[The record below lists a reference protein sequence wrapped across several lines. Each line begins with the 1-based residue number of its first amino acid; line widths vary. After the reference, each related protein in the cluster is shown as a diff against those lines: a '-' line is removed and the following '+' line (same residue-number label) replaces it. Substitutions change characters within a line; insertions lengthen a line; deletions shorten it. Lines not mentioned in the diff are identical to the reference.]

1 MAEVQNHGVLFEDTV
16 IRSITG
22 MSKEEYQST
31 LEGAYVASMDI
42 LKGHHSDV
50 NYSVK
55 VSGGKS
61 LGCGDILRFLRHC
74 RDDEFTIIAGA
85 WRQVTPEKKVY
96 QEIYEFDITPEHYK
110 KLFANM
116 SEEVLQ
122 EFVDYVKAIPPGR
135 EAQLANRKL
144 WKEKRRAIYDACGR
158 GLVTIDAKI
167 DSKNQRRVQ
176 CGAKIQGLIDAEIPY
191 RKYTEEYRGIPLPY
205 EQESKP
211 RTFSST

>member
-31 LEGAYVASMDI
+31 LEGAYIASMDI

-74 RDDEFTIIAGA
+74 RDDSFTIIAGR
-85 WRQVTPEKKVY
+85 WKQVTKEKKVY
-96 QEIYEFDITPEHYK
+96 QEIYEFDISPEHYK
-110 KLFANM
+110 KLFENM
-116 SEEVLQ
+116 SEEVVK

-144 WKEKRRAIYDACGR
+144 WKEKRKVIYETCGR
-158 GLVTIDAKI
+158 GLMAIDAKI

-176 CGAKIQGLIDAEIPY
+176 CSAKIQGLIDAEIPY
-191 RKYTEEYRGIPLPY
+191 RKYTEEYRGIQLPY

-211 RTFSST
+211 RTFAST

>member
-22 MSKEEYQST
+22 MSKEEYQSQ

-74 RDDEFTIIAGA
+74 RDDEFTIVAGL
-85 WRQVTPEKKVY
+85 WRQVTPEQKVY
-96 QEIYEFDITPEHYK
+96 QEIYEFDIAPEHYN

-116 SEEVLQ
+116 SEEVIQ
-122 EFVDYVKAIPPGR
+122 EFVDYVKAIPEGR

-144 WKEKRRAIYDACGR
+144 WKEKRKIIYDTCGR

-176 CGAKIQGLIDAEIPY
+176 CGVKLQGLIDAEIPY
-191 RKYTEEYRGIPLPY
+191 RKYTEQYRGITLPY

-211 RTFSST
+211 RTFSTT